1 MSLTRRSFLGMLGML
16 PAAQALR
23 VPPAAAGDMQAETGT
38 IPKRV
43 FGRHKDEKFSVIGL
57 GGHTLALAPTVEE
70 ATKIARYAIDQG
82 VNFFDNCYEYHGGR
96 AEVWMG
102 EALAG
107 GWRDKVNIM
116 TKVCIHHG
124 KKLDHPYTGS
134 DKEIA
139 MQMLQ
144 EQLKRLKTDHI
155 DLWMIHEIKDADV
168 APAYAKG
175 GVIEALTEAKEK
187 GLVRYTGFT
196 GHDAPQAHVKMIE
209 GGFPFDAT
217 LMPVSVLGNTL
228 HAKEFDT
235 VVMPLLKQKEI
246 ACIGM
251 KGFGGSKRANLHGL
265 IDINQVINYAL
276 SYPDVTTQCIGIDS
290 MNFAQLAVA
299 AARVAKPMSPE
310 DREKF
315 IVSIQARGGADYAQ
329 HLQPGYHDGAC
340 CIS

>member
-1 MSLTRRSFLGMLGML
+1 MPLTRRSFLGMLGLL

-23 VPPAAAGDMQAETGT
+23 VPSAAASTDSATGT
-38 IPKRV
+38 IPKRA
-43 FGRHKDEKFSVIGL
+43 FGRHAEEKFSVIGF

-70 ATKIARYAIDQG
+70 AANIAHYAIDQG

-96 AEVWMG
+96 AEDWMG
-102 EALAG
+102 QALAG
-107 GWRDKVNIM
+107 GWRDKVNLM
-116 TKVCIHHG
+116 TKVCIHRG
-124 KKLDHPYTGS
+124 KKFDHPYTGS

-139 MQMLQ
+139 LQMLQ
-144 EQLKRLKTDHI
+144 EQLRRLRTDRI
-155 DLWMIHEIKDADV
+155 DLWMIHEVKGVDV
-168 APAYAKG
+168 EPAYAKG
-175 GVIEALTEAKEK
+175 GVIEALAEAKDK

-196 GHDAPQAHVKMIE
+196 GHDDPQAHVKMIE
-209 GGFPFDAT
+209 GGYPFDAT

-235 VVMPLLKQKEI
+235 VVMPLLKQKGI

-251 KGFGGSKRANLHGL
+251 KGFGGSKRANLHGM
-265 IDINQVINYAL
+265 ININQVINYTL

-290 MNFAQLAVA
+290 MAFAQQAVVA
-299 AARVAKPMSPE
+299 AREAKPMTPE
-310 DREKF
+310 EREKF